1 MSVQSGYEPMQILTI
16 KNQIRDVEKFDRI
29 VNEALSKG
37 WILKRRYLAE
47 PSYQNDGYI
56 HHRYFIAELVRNEP
70 ERPSRVREETL
81 NIDVSLDMDEAKA
94 QMKELLDLT
103 HEVSVKYF
111 VDDLE
116 PIQSIEVGDWIDLRA
131 AEDVSLASGEYKL
144 IRLGV
149 GMILPE
155 GYEALV
161 VPRSSTYKNFGI
173 IQANGVGV
181 IDNSY
186 SGDADE
192 WHFPAIALRETE
204 IHKNDRICQFRIIR
218 NQPDVALTRVS
229 SLNEISRGGIGSTGR
244 R

>member
-1 MSVQSGYEPMQILTI
+1 MTTYIPDRDAEIMQIKTI
-16 KNQIRDVEKFDRI
+16 RFRLDNGNDFDATVNSHIRD
-29 VNEALSKG
+29 G
-37 WILKRRYLAE
+37 WTLKKRYII
-47 PSYQNDGYI
+47 PSQHDGV
-56 HHRYFIAELVRNEP
+56 HAMLIAELVRNEP
-70 ERPSRVREETL
+70 ERPSRVREESL

-103 HEVSVKYF
+103 HEVSIKYF
-111 VDDLE
+111 VDGLE
-116 PIQSIEVGDWIDLRA
+116 PIQSVEGGDWIDLRA
-131 AEDVSLASGEYKL
+131 AEDVTLASGEYKL

-192 WHFPAIALRETE
+192 WHFPAIALRDTV
-204 IHKNDRICQFRIIR
+204 IQKNDRICQFRIIR
-218 NQPDVALTRVS
+218 NQPGIALTRVS
-229 SLNEISRGGIGSTGR
+229 SLNEVSRGGIGSTGR